1 MAYVRCN
8 SLCHCQRTVARQ
20 VAAVLVTQHLGRKT
34 VQRCAKRWKDMH
46 RIAHTQFRLKVAAHA
61 AAPRT
66 AVMGMR
72 RG

>member
-34 VQRCAKRWKDMH
+34 VQRG
-46 RIAHTQFRLKVAAHA
+46 AHPPLRLNVAAHA
-61 AAPRT
+61 AAPM
-66 AVMGMR
+66 AEVMGMR